1 MLNRVTLDRIDAL
14 IGHYRELAARHP
26 EALEQIALAEA
37 AEAVQQSNAIENST
51 LTLDDTERILDGR
64 LPSGRHDLREV
75 YEARNL
81 AAVTSDLMTTAEPL
95 TTGLILRWHGVLL
108 SGIRDDAAGRFRRAG
123 EWVRVGGH
131 VGANPE
137 FVSGLV
143 SEALARYAAD
153 APSSEED
160 RAASSFLDAVA
171 RFHCEFEVIHP
182 FADGNGRIGR
192 VLTNKQLHDL
202 GLPPVIVR
210 ARNRE
215 ADYYALLAQYAKTD
229 AHDGMTRLL
238 ALLLQ
243 ESLHKRIALV
253 ASRRVIPLAD
263 WARAAGVRGAV
274 AANKAKRQTI
284 PAFRLRDR
292 WTIAEDYR

>member
-1 MLNRVTLDRIDAL
+1 MLNRMTLDRIDAL
-14 IGHYRELAARHP
+14 IGQFRELAAREP
-26 EALEQIALAEA
+26 EALEQIALAEV

-51 LTLDDTERILDGR
+51 LTLDDTERILDGL

-75 YEARNL
+75 YEATNL
-81 AAVTSDLMTTAEPL
+81 AAVTADLMTTDEPL
-95 TTGLILRWHGVLL
+95 TTDLILRWHGMLL
-108 SGIRDDAAGRFRRAG
+108 GNIRDDVAGRFRRAG

-143 SEALARYAAD
+143 SDALARYRAD
-153 APSSEED
+153 VS
-160 RAASSFLDAVA
+160 SSFLDAVA

-192 VLTNKQLHDL
+192 VLINKQLRDL

-210 ARNRE
+210 ARNRQ
-215 ADYYALLAQYAKTD
+215 ADYYALLDRYAKTD
-229 AHDGMTRLL
+229 VHDGMTRLL

-253 ASRRVIPLAD
+253 TSRRVVPLAD

-292 WTIAEDYR
+292 WTIAADYR

>member
-14 IGHYRELAARHP
+14 IDHYRELAARHP

-108 SGIRDDAAGRFRRAG
+108 SGIRDDVAGRFRGAG

-143 SEALARYAAD
+143 SEALARHAAD
-153 APSSEED
+153 TSSSEDD
-160 RAASSFLDAVA
+160 RAASFLDAVA
-171 RFHCEFEVIHP
+171 RLHCEFEVIHP

-192 VLTNKQLHDL
+192 VLVNKQLRDL

-229 AHDGMTRLL
+229 AHDGMT
-238 ALLLQ
+238 Q
-243 ESLHKRIALV
+243 IG
-253 ASRRVIPLAD
+253 
-263 WARAAGVRGAV
+263 RAHV
-274 AANKAKRQTI
+274 
-284 PAFRLRDR
+284 
-292 WTIAEDYR
+292 

>member
-14 IGHYRELAARHP
+14 IDQYRELAARHP

-108 SGIRDDAAGRFRRAG
+108 SGIRDDVAGRFRGAG

-143 SEALARYAAD
+143 SEALARHAAD
-153 APSSEED
+153 TSSSEDD
-160 RAASSFLDAVA
+160 RAASFLDAVA
-171 RFHCEFEVIHP
+171 RLHCEFEVIHP

-192 VLTNKQLHDL
+192 VLVNKQLRDL

>member
-14 IGHYRELAARHP
+14 IDQYRELAARQP

-108 SGIRDDAAGRFRRAG
+108 SGIRDDVAGRFRGAG

-143 SEALARYAAD
+143 SEALARHAAD
-153 APSSEED
+153 TSSSEDD
-160 RAASSFLDAVA
+160 RAASFLDAVA
-171 RFHCEFEVIHP
+171 RLHCEFEVIHP

-192 VLTNKQLHDL
+192 VLLNKQLRDL